1 MNRYLTIA
9 FALILLSESLFA
21 GKVTMYYL
29 YDPISDRYTF
39 TNQCNDFRSCRPLYS
54 ARGKVKH
61 KKGYRLKPEKEKT
74 FDEIVKKASQKHGVD
89 FHLIKSVIKAE
100 SLYDPNAISTA
111 GASGLM
117 QLMPA
122 TAKQMGVKK
131 IFDPEQNI
139 MGGTKYLKWLLG
151 KFKNSRKAVAAYN
164 AGPAAVIYY
173 NGTPPYKETTNYVQK
188 VSDFYKNY
196 TGKELW

>member
-9 FALILLSESLFA
+9 IVMLLLSQSLLA
-21 GKVTMYYL
+21 GKVRIYYF
-29 YDPISDRYTF
+29 YEPISDRYTF
-39 TNQCNDFRSCRPLYS
+39 TNQCNDFRSCRPLYR

-61 KKGYRLKPEKEKT
+61 GKGYQLKPGKEKAY
-74 FDEIVKKASQKHGVD
+74 DEIVKKASQKHGVD
-89 FHLIKSVIKAE
+89 FDLIKSVIKAE
-100 SLYDPNAISTA
+100 SLYDPKAISTA
-111 GASGLM
+111 GARGLM

-122 TAKQMGVKK
+122 TAEQMGVKK

-139 MGGTKYLKWLLG
+139 MGGTKYLKWLLK